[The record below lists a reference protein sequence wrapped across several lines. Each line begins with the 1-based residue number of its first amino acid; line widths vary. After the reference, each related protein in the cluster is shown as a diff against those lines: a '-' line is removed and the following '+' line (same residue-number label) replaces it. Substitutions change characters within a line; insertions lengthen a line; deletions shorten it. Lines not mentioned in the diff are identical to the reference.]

1 MLKVAEVVVCGGDG
15 GESADPTTNFPRIPV
30 DTNRSHYLV
39 KKSGLGV
46 DPRSLIEQGESRHV
60 GGSARVARIVWDIEA
75 GLTDLNRQ
83 RFFGTVFW

>member
-1 MLKVAEVVVCGGDG
+1 MD
-15 GESADPTTNFPRIPV
+15 I
-30 DTNRSHYLV
+30 NRVHYLV
-39 KKSGLGV
+39 EKGGLGV

-75 GLTDLNRQ
+75 GLTYLDRQ